1 MFLNRVFKKVQ
12 KYLVGGWTN
21 PSEKYA
27 RQIGSFPQIG
37 MKIKNVWNH
46 HQDMFVE
53 RFFPLEVLLGHA
65 VSTGYLFLSER
76 VLPSLK
82 LTYPKKIGRNPKGSY
97 IVFQPSI
104 FKGELL
110 LLWRLI
116 FLKVCFLRAV
126 FGHRN
131 TNIFVEKEKP

>member
-1 MFLNRVFKKVQ
+1 
-12 KYLVGGWTN
+12 
-21 PSEKYA
+21 
-27 RQIGSFPQIG
+27 
-37 MKIKNVWNH
+37 
-46 HQDMFVE
+46 MFVE

-82 LTYPKKIGRNPKGSY
+82 LTGRNPKGSY

-110 LLWRLI
+110 VLGRLI
-116 FLKVCFLRAV
+116 FSKVCF
-126 FGHRN
+126 
-131 TNIFVEKEKP
+131 